1 MWGTVEAQGAR
12 PLGSGA
18 ERTAIL
24 GDIWEEGFHR
34 RLNASS
40 FGGLFSTQVVF
51 KAQEWVRPQELMSLE
66 RRGGPGL
73 TSGLSEKTQVRRSSP
88 GEGVPPAKWRE

>member
-1 MWGTVEAQGAR
+1 M
-12 PLGSGA
+12 GSGA

>member
-1 MWGTVEAQGAR
+1 MWGPVEAQGAR

-18 ERTAIL
+18 EGTAIL

-40 FGGLFSTQVVF
+40 SGGLFGTQVVF

-66 RRGGPGL
+66 RRGGLGL
-73 TSGLSEKTQVRRSSP
+73 TSGLSEKTRVRRSRP
-88 GEGVPPAKWRE
+88 GEWVPPAELRE